1 MFTGEQCNGMQPLNL
16 PKYSFKIQTK
26 EQKKYIFDA
35 FRKKFVSLTP
45 EEWVR
50 QHFIRYLSEERN
62 YPPSL
67 IAVEMEMQYNKL
79 HFRADA
85 VVYNRQA
92 RPVMVVECKA
102 PDVPVRQEHFDQ
114 ILRYNMQL
122 KVFYLVVTN
131 GLEHYCCRLDPER
144 GKYEFLKSI
153 PDYREI
159 TG

>member
-1 MFTGEQCNGMQPLNL
+1 MQSLNL
-16 PKYSFKIQTK
+16 PKYSFKVQTK

-35 FRKKFVSLTP
+35 FRKKFVALTP

-50 QHFIRYLSEERN
+50 QHFIRYLCEERS
-62 YPPSL
+62 YPSTL
-67 IAVEMEMQYNKL
+67 IALERDMEFNNL

-85 VVYNRQA
+85 VVYDRKA

-102 PDVPVRQEHFDQ
+102 PDVPIGQEHFDQ

-122 KVFYLVVTN
+122 KVNYLVVTN
-131 GLEHYCCRLDPER
+131 GLEHYCCRYNR
-144 GKYEFLKSI
+144 GQGKYEFLKAI
-153 PDYREI
+153 PDYNEI

>member
-1 MFTGEQCNGMQPLNL
+1 MFMGQQTTIMQSLNL

-35 FRKKFVSLTP
+35 FRKKFVALTP

-50 QHFIRYLSEERN
+50 QHFIRYLCEERD
-62 YPPSL
+62 YPSSL
-67 IAVEMEMQYNKL
+67 IAVEMDMEFNKL

-85 VVYNRQA
+85 VVYDRQA

-102 PDVPVRQEHFDQ
+102 PDISIRQEHFDQ

-122 KVFYLVVTN
+122 KVAYLVVTN
-131 GLEHYCCRLDPER
+131 GLEHYCCRFDPAQ
-144 GKYEFLKSI
+144 GKYEFLKAI
-153 PDYREI
+153 PDYEQI